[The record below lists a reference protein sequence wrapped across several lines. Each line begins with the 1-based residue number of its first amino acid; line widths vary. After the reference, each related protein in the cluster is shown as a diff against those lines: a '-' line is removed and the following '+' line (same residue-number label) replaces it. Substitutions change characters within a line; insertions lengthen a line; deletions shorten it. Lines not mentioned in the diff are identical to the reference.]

1 MSSDKKSQKNSMYVK
16 GLEIGVYDAKHLSE
30 YISLTDIAKYQ
41 KIEDTRFIIR
51 NWMRNRDTIEYLGVW
66 EILYNPT
73 FKRAEFDTFR
83 NEAGRHSFVIS
94 PEKWINST
102 NAVGIV
108 SKRGRYASGTFA
120 HIDIAMSFAA
130 WISPEFQLYLMKDY
144 RRLKEE
150 ESARLSLDWN
160 LNRAISKLNYKI
172 HTDAIEENLIPPDLT
187 EEQKSFIYADE
198 ADLLNVALFG
208 KTAKEWQKDNPSRK
222 GNIRDY
228 ANIQQ
233 LLVLANIESY
243 NAILISQHK
252 EQKVRLSLLREMVVR
267 QLKSLSDGRE
277 LRLGPSLAE

>member
-1 MSSDKKSQKNSMYVK
+1 M
-16 GLEIGVYDAKHLSE
+16 ERDAGELFYTPVS
-30 YISLTDIAKYQ
+30 T
-41 KIEDTRFIIR
+41 
-51 NWMRNRDTIEYLGVW
+51 
-66 EILYNPT
+66 
-73 FKRAEFDTFR
+73 
-83 NEAGRHSFVIS
+83 IS

-267 QLKSLSDGRE
+267 QLKSLSDGRD